1 MKIHHPMHS
10 PQTQFSRAGADIV
23 AEGSDYARRADALE
37 ESTAALLKES
47 IRLGALVG
55 VLRARRDALRAARS
69 VKASAGAKPTPTRP
83 PAQFS
88 RVHSSPAG
96 RPSSRGFVPS
106 PRHPETMT
114 MIRIG
119 DFVVGAVARCDTR
132 DPRALT
138 ADQLRQWIADTLP
151 VHNGLVHPDDLIEW
165 LSSERTASLP
175 ALCGM
180 TARGLRAL
188 VDNLPRVE
196 GPTAPPVPGVPG
208 VRTMTV
214 DAVADLVQ
222 GPERVL
228 AVAGL
233 VNALRR
239 DPMPLVDALD
249 TVTLRDDAGYL
260 VARKPRDNPAGA
272 RVDRALFAIWLTSSP
287 EGAAIAKRHPDIPA
301 HFEDAEPAAA
311 TRSSGRWTGA
321 GHGSCPT
328 PPRWVRGGPTSP

>member
-1 MKIHHPMHS
+1 
-10 PQTQFSRAGADIV
+10 
-23 AEGSDYARRADALE
+23 
-37 ESTAALLKES
+37 
-47 IRLGALVG
+47 
-55 VLRARRDALRAARS
+55 
-69 VKASAGAKPTPTRP
+69 
-83 PAQFS
+83 
-88 RVHSSPAG
+88 
-96 RPSSRGFVPS
+96 
-106 PRHPETMT
+106 MT

-119 DFVVGAVARCDTR
+119 DFVVGAVARCDAR

-151 VHNGLVHPDDLIEW
+151 VHNGLVHPDDLTEW

-180 TARGLRAL
+180 TARGLRGL
-188 VDNLPRVE
+188 VDNLPRVAA
-196 GPTAPPVPGVPG
+196 PTAPPVPPVPG

-301 HFEDAEPAAA
+301 HFADAEPAA
-311 TRSSGRWTGA
+311 
-321 GHGSCPT
+321 
-328 PPRWVRGGPTSP
+328 V